1 MTFYITTPIYYV
13 NDVPHLGH
21 AYTTICADAFARFH
35 RMRGE
40 ATRMLTGTD
49 EHGQK
54 VEEAAHK
61 RGISP
66 KQHVDE
72 VAPRFATTWRRLG
85 ISHDDFI
92 RTTEP
97 RHAHVLRALWRRIVD
112 AGDLYLASYDGWY
125 CVGCEAFYTE
135 SALTRDGDQWLCPI
149 HKRPV
154 AWVAKERTWFFR
166 LSKYQQPLLDYIEQ
180 HPEFVQPEAYR
191 NEVVAFVKSG
201 LRDLSVSR
209 TSFSWGVPIP
219 DPDPEGHQHVMYV
232 WMDALTNY
240 LSALVD
246 EGAADPFASPL
257 VQEFWPE
264 VVHLIGKDILR
275 FHAVYWPSFLLSAGL
290 PLPKTIYSHGW
301 WTVRGEK
308 ISKSMPAT
316 RIDPILLARALGGQ
330 LAPPTGT
337 DDALPGNGIDAMRY
351 YLLREI
357 PLGNDGDFTFESLFA
372 RYNSDLANDLGN
384 LVNRASTLLEGQ
396 QARIDDNLIRVEPHS
411 TAIKTVVTEA
421 IAETEKALLAFSPS
435 RALEAIWKLVR
446 ECNRY
451 VDANKPWIP
460 RPPPPTHG
468 SSTAPASD
476 AASKARHA
484 LTKTLENIGFSTP
497 LEHILGVL
505 HAALTTIAAL
515 IYPVLP
521 HSSAE
526 LRKALRSSAAP
537 DAVPKWPTAEW
548 PIELVKPGEVRK
560 SAPLFPRFDA
570 AMQDAIVAALVPDA
584 ARAEPAPGPAPSAPP
599 APTKAAAPA
608 PANAAAPAALPSITY
623 DDFARLELRVGKVL
637 SAVAVPKAKKLLQ
650 LSVDLGE
657 AAPRTIVAGIAE
669 AFAPDTLLGKQ
680 VIVVANLA
688 PATIRGIRSEGM
700 ILAAG
705 EEAILGLSAVDA
717 DVPPGTRVR

>member
-21 AYTTICADAFARFH
+21 AYTTICADALARFH

-40 ATRMLTGTD
+40 ATRFLTGTD

-54 VEEAAHK
+54 VEESARK
-61 RGISP
+61 RGVSP
-66 KQHVDE
+66 RQHVDD

-135 SALTRDGDQWLCPI
+135 SALSKEGEHWLCPI

-154 AWVAKERTWFFR
+154 EWVAKERTWFFR
-166 LSKYQQPLLDYIEQ
+166 LSKYQQPLLDYIAA
-180 HPEFVQPEAYR
+180 HPQFIQPEAYR
-191 NEVVAFVKSG
+191 NEVVSFVKSG

-246 EGAADPFASPL
+246 PDCADPFTSPRIE
-257 VQEFWPE
+257 QFWPE
-264 VVHLIGKDILR
+264 SVHLIGKDILR
-275 FHAVYWPSFLLSAGL
+275 FHAVYWPCFLLSAGL
-290 PLPKTIYSHGW
+290 PLPRTVFAHGW

-316 RIDPILLARALGGQ
+316 RIDPIQLARALGGDLQ
-330 LAPPTGT
+330 RPDKDGSGTAADLAGG
-337 DDALPGNGIDAMRY
+337 AIAGNGIDAMRY

-357 PLGNDGDFTFESLFA
+357 PLGNDGDFTFESMFA
-372 RYNSDLANDLGN
+372 RYNADLANDLGN
-384 LVNRASTLLEGQ
+384 LVNRVTTLLEGQ
-396 QARIDDNLIRVEPHS
+396 PAKIDPARCDEPRSQAMQRV
-411 TAIKTVVTEA
+411 AAEA
-421 IAETEKALLAFSPS
+421 IAEAEKAFIAFAPH
-435 RALEAIWKLVR
+435 RALDAIWRLVR
-446 ECNRY
+446 EGNRY
-451 VDANKPWIP
+451 VDGSEPW
-460 RPPPPTHG
+460 RLKKDPTRQG
-468 SSTAPASD
+468 
-476 AASKARHA
+476 
-484 LTKTLENIGFSTP
+484 E
-497 LEHILGVL
+497 LEHVLGTL
-505 HAALTTIAAL
+505 HAALTMIAAL

-521 HSSAE
+521 HSSATINA
-526 LRKALRSSAAP
+526 ALGTAATAIPSWPSAA
-537 DAVPKWPTAEW
+537 WPSAAAAQAH
-548 PIELVKPGEVRK
+548 R
-560 SAPLFPRFDA
+560 SAPLFPRLDGA
-570 AMQDAIVAALVPDA
+570 AQDAIVAALV
-584 ARAEPAPGPAPSAPP
+584 APSMLATASPQAPAPSTAPVAPASPPP
-599 APTKAAAPA
+599 ADVAAV
-608 PANAAAPAALPSITY
+608 SFE
-623 DDFARLELRVGKVL
+623 DFARIELRVGKVI
-637 SAVAVPKAKKLLQ
+637 AAAAVPKAKKLLQ

-657 AAPRTIVAGIAE
+657 PVARTIVAGIAE
-669 AFAPDTLLGKQ
+669 AYSADALIGKK

-688 PATIRGIRSEGM
+688 PATIRGIRSQGM

-705 EEAILGLSAVDA
+705 DDAILALSGVDA
-717 DVPPGTRVR
+717 DVAPGTRVR